1 MTLAVFGGRGNV
13 VLFSSIVLSFIFSQT
28 VLFAYGFV
36 TEQLGF
42 ILIPVYQLFLTL
54 ITYIYINNST
64 VEFMG
69 DIEDEDY
76 LVSVYRERFDD
87 IIAVPKSLL
96 DSDKHYMFGGNFA
109 YTSDSRFPS
118 KAPIK
123 IFDRVENRR

>member
-1 MTLAVFGGRGNV
+1 MVKEINLVQLSNITTMQKLSGLSVSVYLFPLGECTNKGLSAGKQTLVLHGHGIERG
-13 VLFSSIVLSFIFSQT
+13 
-28 VLFAYGFV
+28 
-36 TEQLGF
+36 
-42 ILIPVYQLFLTL
+42 PV
-54 ITYIYINNST
+54 
-64 VEFMG
+64 